1 MTMNEHDGYILS
13 KTSDIPGLEYM
24 SWSLK
29 NLIFIM
35 EVNANINRNKIKL
48 KPLLS
53 TNDKKGSNKEDE
65 QNYTKEF
72 KKVDQ
77 TMTLLK

>member
-1 MTMNEHDGYILS
+1 MNEKY
-13 KTSDIPGLEYM
+13 
-24 SWSLK
+24 
-29 NLIFIM
+29 N
-35 EVNANINRNKIKL
+35 NNNNINRNKIKL

-72 KKVDQ
+72 KKVIQ
-77 TMTLLK
+77 FLKLPVTYRFIRLNLWNMDMIQSMQ

>member
-1 MTMNEHDGYILS
+1 MKKGIERANGNRKLKTNKGLNEKY
-13 KTSDIPGLEYM
+13 
-24 SWSLK
+24 
-29 NLIFIM
+29 N
-35 EVNANINRNKIKL
+35 NNNNINRNKIKL

-72 KKVDQ
+72 KKVIQ
-77 TMTLLK
+77 F